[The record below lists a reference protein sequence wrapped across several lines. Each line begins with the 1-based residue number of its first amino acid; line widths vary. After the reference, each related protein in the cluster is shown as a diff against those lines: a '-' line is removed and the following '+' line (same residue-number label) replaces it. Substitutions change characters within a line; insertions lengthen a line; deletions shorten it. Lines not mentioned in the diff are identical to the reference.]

1 MVLAEVAGLLSE
13 VGALEQDAHAD
24 EFALLSAAECR
35 LLQPISV
42 LVPEED
48 TSLVVWDYGH
58 LLTPAFSVH
67 DGLSLS
73 EDAVRDKVLLAMQ
86 LQGIPPLVRRLV
98 EVKRGQ
104 ILFFY
109 SHLPH
114 AGVAGHKRNFR
125 IFAALFPV
133 DPTRHDLWYLVKPT
147 NNTVALHAWFAE
159 NFLSGSQQHS
169 RALKRAGATAV
180 NNDEGGGASSNQGKR
195 RRLGSK

>member
-1 MVLAEVAGLLSE
+1 MHLAEVAVLLSLLY
-13 VGALEQDAHAD
+13 ALEQDAHAD
-24 EFALLSAAECR
+24 EYALPSAAERR

-67 DGLSLS
+67 QGLSLS
-73 EDAVRDKVLLAMQ
+73 EHVVRDKILVAME
-86 LQGIPPLVRRLV
+86 LQGIPTLRRRLV

-114 AGVAGHKRNFR
+114 AGVAGIKQNFR
-125 IFAALFPV
+125 VFAALFPV
-133 DPTRHDLWYLVKPT
+133 DPTRGDMWYLVKPR
-147 NNTVALHAWFAE
+147 NNTVALDTWFAE
-159 NFLSGSQQHS
+159 EFLNGSQQQS
-169 RALKRAGATAV
+169 RASKRVSALKESAAAG
-180 NNDEGGGASSNQGKR
+180 GK
-195 RRLGSK
+195 SKRSQEKTMQ